1 MKKTMYGTRIAHGI
15 LTFAIGCTASTKIQE
30 QVKSPVPSASYGYDK
45 LRFINPVYFGD
56 TLTCR
61 YTVDRIE
68 EETNKTYS
76 KLVMLGAGALGST
89 IGGTLAMGGN
99 DVHFVDMWQE
109 HVDLINKDGL
119 HMTNEKEDWYV
130 RVDART
136 TADTIGEADLVIVL
150 VKSFAT
156 KQAVEQLKQTNVIGK
171 NTLVMSLQ
179 NGLGN
184 EETIASV
191 IGSENVISGKTYVGG
206 RLIQAG
212 YISAGVQGKWTY
224 IGELNG
230 EITDRIQ
237 TVCNVFNDAGLLC
250 EVSDNIK
257 GLIWDKLLINVAAGA
272 LCGITR
278 LPYGPLYEE
287 DYIKDVA
294 VAAIQEGIQVAK
306 AAGVVLKSEDPQ
318 YPWVAAS
325 EGLPGT
331 FKTSILQSLELKRP
345 TEIDFINGSIVEWG
359 KKYGIATPVNQTLV
373 ACVKGIE
380 KYILKY
386 EPSLKKG

>member
-1 MKKTMYGTRIAHGI
+1 MKI
-15 LTFAIGCTASTKIQE
+15 
-30 QVKSPVPSASYGYDK
+30 
-45 LRFINPVYFGD
+45 
-56 TLTCR
+56 
-61 YTVDRIE
+61 
-68 EETNKTYS
+68 
-76 KLVMLGAGALGST
+76 VMLGAGALGST

-136 TADTIGEADLVIVL
+136 TADTVGEADLVIVL

-359 KKYGIATPVNQTLV
+359 KKYGIETPVNQTLV

>member
-1 MKKTMYGTRIAHGI
+1 MKI
-15 LTFAIGCTASTKIQE
+15 
-30 QVKSPVPSASYGYDK
+30 
-45 LRFINPVYFGD
+45 
-56 TLTCR
+56 
-61 YTVDRIE
+61 
-68 EETNKTYS
+68 
-76 KLVMLGAGALGST
+76 VMLGAGALGST
-89 IGGTLAMGGN
+89 IGGTLAIGGN

-272 LCGITR
+272 LCGIMR

>member
-1 MKKTMYGTRIAHGI
+1 MKI
-15 LTFAIGCTASTKIQE
+15 
-30 QVKSPVPSASYGYDK
+30 
-45 LRFINPVYFGD
+45 
-56 TLTCR
+56 
-61 YTVDRIE
+61 
-68 EETNKTYS
+68 
-76 KLVMLGAGALGST
+76 VMLGAGALGST

-99 DVHFVDMWQE
+99 DVHFVDMWKE

-359 KKYGIATPVNQTLV
+359 KKYGIETPVNQTLV

>member
-1 MKKTMYGTRIAHGI
+1 MKI
-15 LTFAIGCTASTKIQE
+15 
-30 QVKSPVPSASYGYDK
+30 
-45 LRFINPVYFGD
+45 
-56 TLTCR
+56 
-61 YTVDRIE
+61 
-68 EETNKTYS
+68 
-76 KLVMLGAGALGST
+76 VMLGAGALGST

-171 NTLVMSLQ
+171 NTMVMSLQ

>member
-1 MKKTMYGTRIAHGI
+1 MKI
-15 LTFAIGCTASTKIQE
+15 
-30 QVKSPVPSASYGYDK
+30 
-45 LRFINPVYFGD
+45 
-56 TLTCR
+56 
-61 YTVDRIE
+61 
-68 EETNKTYS
+68 
-76 KLVMLGAGALGST
+76 VMLGAGALGST

-272 LCGITR
+272 LCGFTR

>member
-1 MKKTMYGTRIAHGI
+1 MKI
-15 LTFAIGCTASTKIQE
+15 
-30 QVKSPVPSASYGYDK
+30 
-45 LRFINPVYFGD
+45 
-56 TLTCR
+56 
-61 YTVDRIE
+61 
-68 EETNKTYS
+68 
-76 KLVMLGAGALGST
+76 VMLGAGALGST

-359 KKYGIATPVNQTLV
+359 KKSGIATPVNQTLV

>member
-1 MKKTMYGTRIAHGI
+1 MKI
-15 LTFAIGCTASTKIQE
+15 
-30 QVKSPVPSASYGYDK
+30 
-45 LRFINPVYFGD
+45 
-56 TLTCR
+56 
-61 YTVDRIE
+61 
-68 EETNKTYS
+68 
-76 KLVMLGAGALGST
+76 VMLGAGALGST
-89 IGGTLAMGGN
+89 IGGTLAIGGN

-119 HMTNEKEDWYV
+119 YMTNEKEDWYV

>member
-1 MKKTMYGTRIAHGI
+1 MKI
-15 LTFAIGCTASTKIQE
+15 
-30 QVKSPVPSASYGYDK
+30 
-45 LRFINPVYFGD
+45 
-56 TLTCR
+56 
-61 YTVDRIE
+61 
-68 EETNKTYS
+68 
-76 KLVMLGAGALGST
+76 VMLGAGALGST
-89 IGGTLAMGGN
+89 IGGTLAIGGN

-250 EVSDNIK
+250 EESDNIK

>member
-1 MKKTMYGTRIAHGI
+1 MKI
-15 LTFAIGCTASTKIQE
+15 
-30 QVKSPVPSASYGYDK
+30 
-45 LRFINPVYFGD
+45 
-56 TLTCR
+56 
-61 YTVDRIE
+61 
-68 EETNKTYS
+68 
-76 KLVMLGAGALGST
+76 VMVGAGALGST

>member
-1 MKKTMYGTRIAHGI
+1 MKI
-15 LTFAIGCTASTKIQE
+15 
-30 QVKSPVPSASYGYDK
+30 
-45 LRFINPVYFGD
+45 
-56 TLTCR
+56 
-61 YTVDRIE
+61 
-68 EETNKTYS
+68 
-76 KLVMLGAGALGST
+76 VMLGAGALGST

-171 NTLVMSLQ
+171 NTVVMSLQ

>member
-1 MKKTMYGTRIAHGI
+1 MKI
-15 LTFAIGCTASTKIQE
+15 
-30 QVKSPVPSASYGYDK
+30 
-45 LRFINPVYFGD
+45 
-56 TLTCR
+56 
-61 YTVDRIE
+61 
-68 EETNKTYS
+68 
-76 KLVMLGAGALGST
+76 VMLGAGALGST
-89 IGGTLAMGGN
+89 IGGTLAIGGN

-237 TVCNVFNDAGLLC
+237 TVCNVFNDAELLC
-250 EVSDNIK
+250 EESDNIK

>member
-1 MKKTMYGTRIAHGI
+1 MKI
-15 LTFAIGCTASTKIQE
+15 
-30 QVKSPVPSASYGYDK
+30 
-45 LRFINPVYFGD
+45 
-56 TLTCR
+56 
-61 YTVDRIE
+61 
-68 EETNKTYS
+68 
-76 KLVMLGAGALGST
+76 VMLGAGALGST

-257 GLIWDKLLINVAAGA
+257 SLIWDKLLINVAAGA

-331 FKTSILQSLELKRP
+331 FKTSIMQSLELKRP

>member
-1 MKKTMYGTRIAHGI
+1 MKI
-15 LTFAIGCTASTKIQE
+15 
-30 QVKSPVPSASYGYDK
+30 
-45 LRFINPVYFGD
+45 
-56 TLTCR
+56 
-61 YTVDRIE
+61 
-68 EETNKTYS
+68 
-76 KLVMLGAGALGST
+76 VMLGAGALGST

-99 DVHFVDMWQE
+99 DVYFVDMWQE
-109 HVDLINKDGL
+109 HVDIINKNGL

-130 RVDART
+130 TVDART
-136 TADTIGEADLVIVL
+136 AADTIGEADLVIVL

-230 EITDRIQ
+230 KITDRIQ
-237 TVCNVFNDAGLLC
+237 TVCKVFNDAGLLC

-294 VAAIQEGIQVAK
+294 VAAIREGILVAK
-306 AAGVVLKSEDPQ
+306 AAGVVLKSEDPE
-318 YPWVAAS
+318 YPWYAAS

-359 KKYGIATPVNQTLV
+359 KKYGIETPVNQTLV

-380 KYILKY
+380 KYILAY
-386 EPSLKKG
+386 EPSLKKR

>member
-1 MKKTMYGTRIAHGI
+1 MKI
-15 LTFAIGCTASTKIQE
+15 
-30 QVKSPVPSASYGYDK
+30 
-45 LRFINPVYFGD
+45 
-56 TLTCR
+56 
-61 YTVDRIE
+61 
-68 EETNKTYS
+68 
-76 KLVMLGAGALGST
+76 VMLGAGALGST

-237 TVCNVFNDAGLLC
+237 TVFNVFNDAGLLC

>member
-1 MKKTMYGTRIAHGI
+1 MKI
-15 LTFAIGCTASTKIQE
+15 
-30 QVKSPVPSASYGYDK
+30 
-45 LRFINPVYFGD
+45 
-56 TLTCR
+56 
-61 YTVDRIE
+61 
-68 EETNKTYS
+68 
-76 KLVMLGAGALGST
+76 VMLGAGALGST
-89 IGGTLAMGGN
+89 IGGSLAIGGN

-119 HMTNEKEDWYV
+119 HMTKEKEDWYV

>member
-1 MKKTMYGTRIAHGI
+1 MKI
-15 LTFAIGCTASTKIQE
+15 
-30 QVKSPVPSASYGYDK
+30 
-45 LRFINPVYFGD
+45 
-56 TLTCR
+56 
-61 YTVDRIE
+61 
-68 EETNKTYS
+68 
-76 KLVMLGAGALGST
+76 VMLGAGALGST

-257 GLIWDKLLINVAAGA
+257 SLIWDKLLINVAAGA

-345 TEIDFINGSIVEWG
+345 TEIDSINGSIVEWG

>member
-1 MKKTMYGTRIAHGI
+1 MKI
-15 LTFAIGCTASTKIQE
+15 
-30 QVKSPVPSASYGYDK
+30 
-45 LRFINPVYFGD
+45 
-56 TLTCR
+56 
-61 YTVDRIE
+61 
-68 EETNKTYS
+68 
-76 KLVMLGAGALGST
+76 VMLGAGALGST

-294 VAAIQEGIQVAK
+294 VAAIHEGIQVAK
-306 AAGVVLKSEDPQ
+306 AACVVLKSEDPQ